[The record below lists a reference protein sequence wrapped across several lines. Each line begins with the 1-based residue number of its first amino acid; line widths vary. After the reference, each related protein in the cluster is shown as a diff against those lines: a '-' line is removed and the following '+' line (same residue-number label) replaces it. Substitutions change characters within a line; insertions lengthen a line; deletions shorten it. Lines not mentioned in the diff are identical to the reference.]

1 MKKFFNKL
9 VKLAQSQ
16 TAKQVFMVVVM
27 MVLCIGFTYAQGGGG
42 FNDATTTIKSYVG
55 PIKSL
60 IYAIAGCVALVGA
73 IQVFVKMNNGD
84 QDVSKSIMMIIGACV
99 FLVAA
104 AQALP
109 LFFQ

>member
-27 MVLCIGFTYAQGGGG
+27 MVLCIGFTYAQGAGG
-42 FNDATTTIKSYVG
+42 FDAAEQAIRGYLT
-55 PIKSL
+55 PIQKL

-109 LFFQ
+109 MFFK